1 MNLRSD
7 LTHLI
12 SCKKFFGSVGSNYR
26 ISIEDEDFTYLNNN
40 VIGKVR
46 SSTNNYIYNVYDS
59 GISS

>member
-1 MNLRSD
+1 MSLRHD
-7 LTHLI
+7 LTHLL

-46 SSTNNYIYNVYDS
+46 STNSYIYNVYDT
-59 GISS
+59 GISP